1 MLETYDVDSSR
12 SSLVTITN
20 SLLTSPHTLSLSPSI
35 IGTATP
41 TELRSALHLQGLSP
55 AKVESF
61 ELQKKR
67 ALAQLRSKSSDIE
80 KYVFL
85 AWLRNTNV
93 RLFYGLVGDQLEVRE
108 LDAHKQDNLA

>member
-1 MLETYDVDSSR
+1 
-12 SSLVTITN
+12 
-20 SLLTSPHTLSLSPSI
+20 
-35 IGTATP
+35 GTATP
-41 TELRSALHLQGLSP
+41 TELRAALCLSGLTP

-61 ELQKKR
+61 ETQKKR

-93 RLFYGLVGDQLEVRE
+93 RLFYGLIGDQL
-108 LDAHKQDNLA
+108 

>member
-1 MLETYDVDSSR
+1 MP
-12 SSLVTITN
+12 VTDN
-20 SLLTSPHTLSLSPSI
+20 SNSQSIQQISKSPYLNQS
-35 IGTATP
+35 TATP
-41 TELRSALHLQGLSP
+41 AETRNALHLQGLSP

-61 ELQKKR
+61 ETQKKR

-93 RLFYGLVGDQLEVRE
+93 RLFYGLVTDQLE
-108 LDAHKQDNLA
+108 